1 MMPVLPL
8 PVVTT
13 FAEVEQGYAVQGLR
27 SGRVELR
34 MVPELGGRI
43 IGLRSLDSDREW
55 CWHRPE
61 PSWLWPSQPGE
72 GFGDS
77 CQAGLDEC
85 VPTVAA
91 CEVKGRALPDHGEVW
106 CQRWNLDPEALAAK
120 VLQATVSLYV
130 SPLRFTRAIRAD
142 GFGAFRFDY
151 ALENLGAEPE
161 PFLWS
166 LHPLTTLEPG
176 DRLELPAEVRSL
188 RLDGG
193 IGASIRRGDIWG
205 YPEPFPGIRLDEGV
219 VPGMPRGCVKGFAGP
234 LQTGQAALVNGI
246 TGDRMSLRWE
256 VAEVPYLG
264 VWINRGHGGFHH
276 VALEPTT
283 GAPDSLAEGRGDW
296 WGQPRLLA
304 PRATANWSIT
314 VEVS

>member
-1 MMPVLPL
+1 MPPVLPL

-13 FAEVEQGYAVQGLR
+13 FAEVEQGHAVQGLR

-34 MVPELGGRI
+34 MVPALGGRI

-61 PSWLWPSQPGE
+61 EQWLWPSAPGS
-72 GFGDS
+72 GFGDA

-106 CQRWNLDPEALAAK
+106 FQCWELDPEALAANI
-120 VLQATVSLYV
+120 LQATVDLPV
-130 SPLRFTRAIRAD
+130 SPLRFTRTIRAD

-151 ALENLGAEPE
+151 ALENLGTESE

-176 DRLELPAEVRSL
+176 DRLELPAEVQSL

-193 IGASIRRGDIWG
+193 LGAFIQRGDVWA
-205 YPEPFPGIRLDEGV
+205 YPEPFPGVRLDACE
-219 VPGMPRGCVKGFAGP
+219 VPGMPKGCVKGFAGP
-234 LQTGQAALVNGI
+234 LRMGQAALVNGT
-246 TGDRMSLRWE
+246 TGDRLSLRWDA
-256 VAEVPYLG
+256 AEVPYLG
-264 VWINRGHGGFHH
+264 IWINRGHCGFHH

-283 GAPDSLAEGRGDW
+283 GAPDSLAEARGDR
-296 WGQPRLLA
+296 WGQPRILA
-304 PRATANWSIT
+304 PRGTARWSIT
-314 VEVS
+314 VEVA

>member
-8 PVVTT
+8 PVVAT

-43 IGLRSLDSDREW
+43 IGLRSLDSEREW

-61 PSWLWPSQPGE
+61 PSWIWPSQPGE

-176 DRLELPAEVRSL
+176 DRLELPAEVQSL

-193 IGASIRRGDIWG
+193 LGAFIQRGDVWA
-205 YPEPFPGIRLDEGV
+205 YPEPFPGVRLDACE
-219 VPGMPRGCVKGFAGP
+219 VPGMPKGCVKGFAGP
-234 LQTGQAALVNGI
+234 LRLGQAALVNGT
-246 TGDRMSLRWE
+246 TGDRLSLRWDA
-256 VAEVPYLG
+256 AEVPYLG
-264 VWINRGHGGFHH
+264 IWINRGHCGFHH

-283 GAPDSLAEGRGDW
+283 GAPDALAEAWGDR
-296 WGQPRLLA
+296 WGQPRVLA
-304 PRATANWSIT
+304 PGGTTRWSIT